1 MASAIHGV
9 AFLIEEMEE
18 NMTNETVRD
27 IINSQLTEL
36 MLDIRSVK
44 EKIDDHLQRHETEA
58 STNPID
64 TSTQTSSRPQT
75 YANALISPLPYADL
89 KLAAREGI

>member
-44 EKIDDHLQRHETEA
+44 EKIDDHLPETG
-58 STNPID
+58 SKRGNLSKTIHD
-64 TSTQTSSRPQT
+64 
-75 YANALISPLPYADL
+75 
-89 KLAAREGI
+89 